1 MTFFTETAKPT
12 NATYAYF
19 PDTRE
24 ASLRKL
30 PKGEHP
36 KFWMK
41 VNGEQVDATNK
52 VDGNIVSIES
62 DIRKSEEFGDKLQLI
77 IKLEKDG
84 QILVLSGNMNDTVR
98 KIANKIASVDGGKH
112 LELNLWCIE
121 DDKGYP
127 QIRTSV
133 IIDGNKLENYFID
146 YKEAKEDGTIIVS
159 VDPATDKETK
169 AYHKAKDPLNAQYF
183 DGKIFAKINSVFAQK
198 QTAKAEDQPV
208 SDIE

>member
-1 MTFFTETAKPT
+1 MSFFTESKKKV
-12 NATYAYF
+12 NATFAYF

-30 PKGEHP
+30 AKDEHP
-36 KFWMK
+36 KFWTK
-41 VNGEQVDATNK
+41 VEGVSVDATNK

-62 DIRKSEEFGDKLQLI
+62 NIRQSEEFGDKIQLI

-84 QILVLSGNMNDTVR
+84 DILVLSGNMNDTVR

-112 LELNLWCIE
+112 LELNLWCIK

-133 IIDGNKLENYFID
+133 IIDGNRIENYFID
-146 YKEAKEDGTIIVS
+146 YNEAKEDGTIIVS
-159 VDPATDKETK
+159 IDPATDKPTK
-169 AYHKAKDPLNAQYF
+169 AYHKSKNPLDPKYF
-183 DGKIFAKINSVFAQK
+183 DGKLLSKINSVFANK
-198 QTAKAEDQPV
+198 EKSEEPV